1 MKFGCSELLF
11 EHLPRIDSCERF
23 DIVFG
28 FLHKDYAV
36 SCPSVNQL
44 TVTTELARF
53 PGDLPADPRHVLV
66 YEDPRTLQFAPVSH
80 DRTLGVVAG
89 ERGDDI
95 ARCRLVV
102 PRPPYPVGAH
112 DVMGVDLHAEFRRRQ
127 LTDDS
132 VGLLAGFLWNSP
144 NPGNIYT
151 LVNNITIILYSTVS
165 IDTIGMALW
174 TKLTLLLS
182 SLYSGRE

>member
-28 FLHKDYAV
+28 FLHKDYAI

-66 YEDPRTLQFAPVSH
+66 YEDPGTLQFAPVSH

-144 NPGNIYT
+144 NPDDVSTG
-151 LVNNITIILYSTVS
+151 ILLKF
-165 IDTIGMALW
+165 IALFF
-174 TKLTLLLS
+174 
-182 SLYSGRE
+182 

>member
-1 MKFGCSELLF
+1 MKFCCSELFF

-102 PRPPYPVGAH
+102 PLMLFRVNLFETMQLVAEGSEPHKP
-112 DVMGVDLHAEFRRRQ
+112 GVAALAQ
-127 LTDDS
+127 
-132 VGLLAGFLWNSP
+132 GLPS
-144 NPGNIYT
+144 
-151 LVNNITIILYSTVS
+151 
-165 IDTIGMALW
+165 
-174 TKLTLLLS
+174 
-182 SLYSGRE
+182 

>member
-112 DVMGVDLHAEFRRRQ
+112 GGRQQHTVVYWYLSRKVETLSFFCPDLVQ
-127 LTDDS
+127 K
-132 VGLLAGFLWNSP
+132 
-144 NPGNIYT
+144 Y
-151 LVNNITIILYSTVS
+151 II
-165 IDTIGMALW
+165 
-174 TKLTLLLS
+174 
-182 SLYSGRE
+182 

>member
-1 MKFGCSELLF
+1 MKFGCSELFF

-53 PGDLPADPRHVLV
+53 PGDLPAHPRHVLV

-132 VGLLAGFLWNSP
+132 VGLLAGFLWNPP
-144 NPGNIYT
+144 NPDDVSTGRLAT
-151 LVNNITIILYSTVS
+151 L
-165 IDTIGMALW
+165 
-174 TKLTLLLS
+174 
-182 SLYSGRE
+182 

>member
-1 MKFGCSELLF
+1 MKFGCSELFF
-11 EHLPRIDSCERF
+11 EQLPRIDSCERF

-89 ERGDDI
+89 ERGDDVGNGWRSKEKRQTTSTM
-95 ARCRLVV
+95 AR
-102 PRPPYPVGAH
+102 
-112 DVMGVDLHAEFRRRQ
+112 
-127 LTDDS
+127 
-132 VGLLAGFLWNSP
+132 
-144 NPGNIYT
+144 
-151 LVNNITIILYSTVS
+151 
-165 IDTIGMALW
+165 
-174 TKLTLLLS
+174 
-182 SLYSGRE
+182 

>member
-1 MKFGCSELLF
+1 MKFGCSELFF

-112 DVMGVDLHAEFRRRQ
+112 DVMGVDLHAYASNKRANRQ
-127 LTDDS
+127 LKWLFPRVLRADKRTINAS
-132 VGLLAGFLWNSP
+132 GSIFGL
-144 NPGNIYT
+144 
-151 LVNNITIILYSTVS
+151 
-165 IDTIGMALW
+165 
-174 TKLTLLLS
+174 
-182 SLYSGRE
+182 RRH